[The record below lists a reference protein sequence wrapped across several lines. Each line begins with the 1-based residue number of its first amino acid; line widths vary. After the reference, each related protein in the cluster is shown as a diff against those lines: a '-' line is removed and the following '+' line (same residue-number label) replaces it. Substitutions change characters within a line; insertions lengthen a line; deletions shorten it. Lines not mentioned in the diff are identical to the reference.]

1 MNILLLLTG
10 GTICS
15 FANEN
20 NKRYSDTG
28 RAKFLITENFKKNA
42 PALSDK
48 VNFTFKSVLNILSEN
63 MSSSHWNR
71 IIKFLSTLNFSEYDG
86 IVILH
91 GTDTL
96 AYTSSLLSLLLAGTK
111 IPVMLVS
118 SYAPLDFPDTNG
130 NENFKTAIE
139 LIENKIPPNVYAV
152 YKNRDGVLYLHY
164 ASHLLQCK
172 NGSDDFYSCD
182 MMKIEGDFCPETHA
196 TSENMLLYSVEKLK
210 SCVLA
215 ISPYPSVNYSHYSL
229 SKVKAILHGTY
240 HSCTVPVLP
249 ENSPS
254 SILTL
259 NRRAKRLNI
268 PIYIHP
274 CHENSY
280 KYETTGIA
288 LRNGIKPT
296 GRMTFEM
303 TYIKLLV
310 GCSLGLEGEKLDE
323 FLKTEINAEFIN

>member
-20 NKRYSDTG
+20 NERCSNTEK
-28 RAKFLITENFKKNA
+28 AKFLITENFKKNA
-42 PALSDK
+42 PDLSDK

-63 MSSSHWNR
+63 MSASHWNK

-96 AYTSSLLSLLLAGTK
+96 AYTASLLSLLLAGTK

-130 NENFKTAIE
+130 NENFKAALE

-182 MMKIEGDFCPETHA
+182 MMRLDKKFCPESHA
-196 TSENMLLYSVEKLK
+196 ASENMLLYSVNKLK
-210 SCVLA
+210 PCVLA
-215 ISPYPSVNYSHYSL
+215 ISPYAAINYSHYSL

-249 ENSPS
+249 KNSSS

-274 CHENSY
+274 CAEDSY
-280 KYETTGIA
+280 KYETTGTA
-288 LRNGIKPT
+288 VRCGIKPA

-303 TYIKLLV
+303 TYIKLSV
-310 GCSLGLEGEKLDE
+310 GCSMGLEGEKLDE
-323 FLKTEINAEFIN
+323 FLKKEINAEFIN